1 MDKQEAGEPAEAHSQ
16 SWGKKTADF
25 LYLIAA
31 TQTGSVD
38 LESVKT
44 RISCFF
50 VFPLFFKWPP

>member
-16 SWGKKTADF
+16 SWGKKTTADF

-38 LESVKT
+38 LESVG
-44 RISCFF
+44 CD
-50 VFPLFFKWPP
+50 